1 MNEPSIRKEDPEADP
16 EDLNEIH
23 NLVFPKFKKRD
34 FGITRI
40 QEVGTTP
47 ASLSG
52 VATNRSTLARCGIAL
67 RHSEIICFLG
77 RPMAIPLSV

>member
-1 MNEPSIRKEDPEADP
+1 MNVPSKGIEDPEADLKGP
-16 EDLNEIH
+16 NEIH
-23 NLVFPKFKKRD
+23 KLVFPKFKMQA

-40 QEVGTTP
+40 QEIGTTP

-67 RHSEIICFLG
+67 RHSELICFLG
-77 RPMAIPLSV
+77 QPKAIPLAV